1 MKKKLANTGEN
12 KIMFKKINKIDKPL
26 DGLIKKNRETI
37 QINKIRNKKEVTTDT
52 TEIQKI
58 IKNYYKHLYSNTMDN
73 LEEMDKFLKRYNPSR
88 LNKEDIENM
97 ERPITITEIEMWL
110 KIFQQAKTQKASQV
124 NSANI

>member
-97 ERPITITEIEMWL
+97 ERPITITEIEM
-110 KIFQQAKTQKASQV
+110 
-124 NSANI
+124 